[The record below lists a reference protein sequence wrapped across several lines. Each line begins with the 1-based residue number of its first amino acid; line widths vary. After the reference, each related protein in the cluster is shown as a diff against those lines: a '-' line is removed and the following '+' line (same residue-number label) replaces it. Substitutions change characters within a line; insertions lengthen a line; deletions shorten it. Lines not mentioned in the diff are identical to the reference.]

1 MRYHICIF
9 SSKDLYSLQR
19 IFVTMLETP
28 SLIDT
33 EVIERRDYQ
42 LNIFH
47 EVKDK
52 NSLVVLP
59 TGLGKTAIAVYLVAD
74 IVEEEKKVLIMAP
87 TRPLCQQ
94 HLEFIKDST
103 MLKDEDVILITGE
116 LYGQKERE
124 GLWKEECKVF
134 VATPQTV
141 NNDLHL
147 LPISEFGLMVFDE
160 VHRAVGDYAYVEIA
174 KACKEDIQFLGL
186 TASPGSSFKK
196 LVEVCYHLGIE
207 HLETR
212 QEEDQDVE
220 PYVGERR
227 LDWIEIE
234 KSEELETMERWLN
247 SMLQE
252 FLDDLSDYTKQ
263 ARNMKAENVGKKALI
278 ETQETLQ
285 KRIKKGK
292 GNKGYL
298 FHAMSL
304 TSASIK
310 TAHLKELLLTQGIDA
325 AHRYLLRLQEEDDRS
340 SKYVKKKEEFGL
352 LNDKLLDLKAMPVET
367 NPKLT
372 ETKKI
377 LREELSGGRAMI
389 FAQYRDTVDYLIQEL
404 KQLDDLEPAR
414 LIGQADKG
422 DDAGMNQDEQKNT
435 LKAFREGTNNVL
447 VCTRIGEEGLDIPD
461 TELVIF
467 YEPVPSAVRSIQRKG
482 RTGRDRSFGKVY
494 VLISKDTKDEAFY
507 WKSRHAEKEMF
518 EHVYR
523 LKKELEKEEHH
534 KKVLDK
540 LMDKE
545 VREQSTL
552 EKFG

>member
-1 MRYHICIF
+1 MDKI
-9 SSKDLYSLQR
+9 
-19 IFVTMLETP
+19 P

-33 EVIERRDYQ
+33 EVIERREYQ
-42 LNIFH
+42 LNIFG
-47 EVKDK
+47 EIKEKD
-52 NSLVVLP
+52 SLVVLP
-59 TGLGKTAIAVYLVAD
+59 TGLGKTAIAMYLVAD
-74 IVEEEKKVLIMAP
+74 SVEDGKKVLMMAP

-94 HLEFIKDST
+94 HLDFIEDST
-103 MLKDEDVILITGE
+103 ALKDEDTGLITGE

-124 GLWKEECKVF
+124 ELWKEDREVF

-141 NNDLHL
+141 NNDLHI
-147 LPISEFGLMVFDE
+147 LPLSEFGLMVFDE
-160 VHRAVGDYAYVEIA
+160 THRAVGDYAYVEIA
-174 KACKEDIQFLGL
+174 KACKGDMQFLGL
-186 TASPGSSFKK
+186 TASPGSSFEK
-196 LVEVCYHLGIE
+196 LIEVCYNLGIE
-207 HLETR
+207 HLELRT
-212 QEEDQDVE
+212 EEDEDVE
-220 PYVGERR
+220 PYVADRR
-227 LDWIEIE
+227 LNWIEIE

-252 FLDDLSDYTKQ
+252 FLDDLSEYTKQ

-285 KRIKKGK
+285 KRIKRGK

-340 SKYVKKKEEFGL
+340 SKYVTKKKQFGL
-352 LNDKLLDLKAMPVET
+352 LNDKLMDLKAMPVET

-377 LREELSGGRAMI
+377 LTEELSEGRAMV
-389 FAQYRDTVDYLIQEL
+389 FAQYRDTVDYLIKEL
-404 KQLDDLEPAR
+404 KQLDGIEPAR

-422 DDAGMNQDEQKNT
+422 DEAGMSQKEQKST
-435 LKAFREGTNNVL
+435 LEAFKEGTNNVL
-447 VCTRIGEEGLDIPD
+447 VCTRIGEEGLDIPA
-461 TELVIF
+461 TELVVF
-467 YEPVPSAVRSIQRKG
+467 YEPVPSAIRSIQRKG
-482 RTGRDRSFGKVY
+482 RTGRDRRAGKIY

-523 LKKELEKEEHH
+523 LKRGLEKGDDPE
-534 KKVLDK
+534 KVLEE
-540 LMDKE
+540 LMDEE
-545 VREQSTL
+545 VGEQSTL
-552 EKFG
+552 EKFS